1 MALIHLVDDDL
12 AVTDACRFLLEG
24 LNYRVQIW
32 HDSQK
37 FVDQVSLYQCGVVM
51 LDIRMPGMDGQ
62 QVHQQLRRQGST
74 LAVVIVT
81 GHGDIAMAVTEM
93 KLGAVDFLQKPIA
106 AAPLIEALDRGI
118 AHSQYRL
125 ERHQLQQRFSAL
137 TPREREIAR
146 AVAAGMTNKLI
157 ADRHFIAVRTV
168 EVHRARVMEKMQAA
182 SLAELVNS
190 LNQLTLTAPPESG
203 ISRL

>member
-32 HDSQK
+32 HDSQR

-62 QVHQQLRRQGST
+62 QVHQQLRRQEST

-81 GHGDIAMAVTEM
+81 GHGDIAMAVAEM

-118 AHSQYRL
+118 AHSQCRL

-168 EVHRARVMEKMQAA
+168 EVHRARVMEKMQAD

-190 LNQLTLTAPPESG
+190 LNQLTLTERPESG
-203 ISRL
+203 VNRL

>member
-1 MALIHLVDDDL
+1 MPLIHLVDDDL

-62 QVHQQLRRQGST
+62 QVHQQLRRQDST

-118 AHSQYRL
+118 AHSQNRL
-125 ERHQLQQRFSAL
+125 ERYQLQQRFSAL

-190 LNQLTLTAPPESG
+190 LNQLTLTEPSESG
-203 ISRL
+203 VSRL

>member
-146 AVAAGMTNKLI
+146 AVAAGMTNTLI

-190 LNQLTLTAPPESG
+190 LNQLTLTEPPESG

>member
-81 GHGDIAMAVTEM
+81 GHGDIAMTVTEM

-190 LNQLTLTAPPESG
+190 LNQLTLTEPPESG

>member
-1 MALIHLVDDDL
+1 
-12 AVTDACRFLLEG
+12 
-24 LNYRVQIW
+24 
-32 HDSQK
+32 
-37 FVDQVSLYQCGVVM
+37 M

-62 QVHQQLRRQGST
+62 QVHQQLRRQEST

-81 GHGDIAMAVTEM
+81 GHGDIAMAVAEM

-118 AHSQYRL
+118 AHSQCRL

-168 EVHRARVMEKMQAA
+168 EVHRARVMEKMQAD

-190 LNQLTLTAPPESG
+190 LNQLTLTERPESEV
-203 ISRL
+203 SRL

>member
-62 QVHQQLRRQGST
+62 QVHHQLRRQEST

-118 AHSQYRL
+118 AHSQNRL
-125 ERHQLQQRFSAL
+125 ERYQLQQRFSAL

-157 ADRHFIAVRTV
+157 AERHFIAVRTV

-190 LNQLTLTAPPESG
+190 LNQLTLTEPSESG
-203 ISRL
+203 VSRL

>member
-37 FVDQVSLYQCGVVM
+37 FVDQVSPYQCGVVM

-62 QVHQQLRRQGST
+62 QVHQQLRRQKST

-106 AAPLIEALDRGI
+106 AAPLIEALDRGL
-118 AHSQYRL
+118 AHSQNRL
-125 ERHQLQQRFSAL
+125 ERHKLQQRFSAL

-157 ADRHFIAVRTV
+157 AERHFIAVRTV

-190 LNQLTLTAPPESG
+190 LNQLTLTEPSEG
-203 ISRL
+203 GVSRL

>member
-62 QVHQQLRRQGST
+62 QVHQQLRRQEST

-118 AHSQYRL
+118 AHSQYRF

-182 SLAELVNS
+182 SLAELVKS
-190 LNQLTLTAPPESG
+190 LNQLTFTDPPESG

>member
-81 GHGDIAMAVTEM
+81 GHGDIAMTVTEM